1 MSKKAEE
8 LIPPPDFKRTHVTNY
23 VLEQDRKALARIEQ
37 SRKMREDMK
46 VLRTKEVSDVLE
58 SQSDPF

>member
-1 MSKKAEE
+1 MKTDE

-23 VLEQDRKALARIEQ
+23 VLEQDRKTLARIEQ

-46 VLRTKEVSDVLE
+46 VLKIKDTSNEIGGN
-58 SQSDPF
+58 

>member
-1 MSKKAEE
+1 MKTKEEE

-23 VLEQDRKALARIEQ
+23 VLEQDRKTLARIEQ

-46 VLRTKEVSDVLE
+46 VLKIKDASNEIGGN
-58 SQSDPF
+58 